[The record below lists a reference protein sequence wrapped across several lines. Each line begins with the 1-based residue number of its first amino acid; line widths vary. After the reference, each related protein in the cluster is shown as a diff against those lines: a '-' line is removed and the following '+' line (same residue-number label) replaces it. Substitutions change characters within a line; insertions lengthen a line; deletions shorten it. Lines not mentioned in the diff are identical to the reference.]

1 MPCTAISEGPCSAG
15 RKANPSRHQPGILCH
30 PCQQGCR
37 ETEYPQARSLLP
49 PRTGSKAASAA
60 GSAGGARGQGEWG
73 QQRPSKRIDGKADRG
88 NKDSRTVL
96 SGPGVWYT
104 GPWSVRESMQCAN
117 PTTKSPGER
126 PRRWHR
132 MYCLCSLHSA
142 PASMPKDRLPRAR
155 CPRGGQ
161 RCGKGGSTGSRILRR
176 PVPAE
181 SMTDFFELPVRRPA
195 SVWTIPPR
203 QDFSPR
209 RGSDTACSM
218 AFCAHPVYK
227 EKTL

>member
-37 ETEYPQARSLLP
+37 ETEHPQARSHLP

-60 GSAGGARGQGEWG
+60 GSAGGAMGQGEWG
-73 QQRPSKRIDGKADRG
+73 QQSRQGQQRLPDR
-88 NKDSRTVL
+88 SQR
-96 SGPGVWYT
+96 SGSLVYWAMERAGVHAM
-104 GPWSVRESMQCAN
+104 RESYHK
-117 PTTKSPGER
+117 KS
-126 PRRWHR
+126 RRKAAA
-132 MYCLCSLHSA
+132 MAPDVLPLFSA
-142 PASMPKDRLPRAR
+142 L
-155 CPRGGQ
+155 CPRIHAKGPPPTGTVSAWRTALRQ
-161 RCGKGGSTGSRILRR
+161 RGKHRI
-176 PVPAE
+176 PDPAA
-181 SMTDFFELPVRRPA
+181 SCASGRYADFFELPVRRPA
-195 SVWTIPPR
+195 PGWTIPPR

-209 RGSDTACSM
+209 RGSDTARSM

>member
-15 RKANPSRHQPGILCH
+15 RKANPFRHQPGILCH

-37 ETEYPQARSLLP
+37 ETEHLQARSLLP

-60 GSAGGARGQGEWG
+60 GSAGGAMGQGEWG
-73 QQRPSKRIDGKADRG
+73 QQSRQGQQRLPDR
-88 NKDSRTVL
+88 SQR
-96 SGPGVWYT
+96 SGSLVYWAMERAGVHAM
-104 GPWSVRESMQCAN
+104 RESYH
-117 PTTKSPGER
+117 KK
-126 PRRWHR
+126 PRRKTAA
-132 MYCLCSLHSA
+132 MAPDVPPLFSALCPRIHA
-142 PASMPKDRLPRAR
+142 KDRLPRAR

-176 PVPAE
+176 PVPTE
-181 SMTDFFELPVRRPA
+181 GMTDFLELPVRRPA
-195 SVWTIPPR
+195 PGWTIPPR

-209 RGSDTACSM
+209 RGSDTARSM